1 MNAKQIVNRML
12 EAEPPPDD
20 KEVEHYLKQVKPKP
34 HRLSPGFIRYV
45 LGTPEG
51 RKKMLQLRG
60 TPEPGPHSEPHQI
73 VGEAEELPD
82 DKEVQRYLELVKAKP
97 QLRRYSREELRRYLA
112 TRPPAQP
119 EPPSEPHQIVGEA
132 LEDQPQDMRAEV
144 DRLLPTKT
152 YHLKGNSMIHAP
164 GVIRMAQNEWRN
176 GRQKQKKWAMGVIHA
191 WEGLPEEVY
200 LALLN
205 NKVDIETQGDDAV
218 VTVKQY

>member
-1 MNAKQIVNRML
+1 MNAKQLVNRML
-12 EAEPPPDD
+12 EADPPPDD
-20 KEVEHYLKQVKPKP
+20 KEIEHYLKQVKPKP

-51 RKKMLQLRG
+51 RKKMLHLRD
-60 TPEPGPHSEPHQI
+60 TPEPG
-73 VGEAEELPD
+73 
-82 DKEVQRYLELVKAKP
+82 
-97 QLRRYSREELRRYLA
+97 
-112 TRPPAQP
+112 
-119 EPPSEPHQIVGEA
+119 PPSEPHQIVGEA
-132 LEDQPQDMRAEV
+132 ELPPEDSLDPHSEV

-164 GVIRMAQNEWRN
+164 GIIRMAQNEWRN